1 MSAREINLI
10 TYLLHTDDWAGVW
23 TPSKEVLLKV
33 SYKGRLMLPAPH
45 LYARLNVKRW
55 INTMLIKTNHTVPQY
70 NLSKSESDCQT
81 ILDFASAVD
90 ESLILK
96 K

>member
-1 MSAREINLI
+1 
-10 TYLLHTDDWAGVW
+10 
-23 TPSKEVLLKV
+23 
-33 SYKGRLMLPAPH
+33 
-45 LYARLNVKRW
+45 
-55 INTMLIKTNHTVPQY
+55 MLIKTNHTVPQY